1 MIRPILTA
9 VAAAAVLAF
18 SLGVPGAMAAE
29 PSVLNA
35 PPPAP
40 YKAVSSLVKL
50 PDFIPGMGQLFVNA
64 DTLPAGP
71 FLGYDHDGSLVNTTY
86 MIPLSLMTS
95 DMHLNDLMVP
105 AGSVDHVDIMY
116 NAGHPGVAEP
126 HIHIVLW
133 NVPVDQENRVA
144 K

>member
-1 MIRPILTA
+1 MTRTLF
-9 VAAAAVLAF
+9 VAAAAALAVSF
-18 SLGVPGAMAAE
+18 GAPHAMAAE
-29 PSVLNA
+29 SSVMNA
-35 PPPAP
+35 PPGNS

-50 PDFIPGMGQLFVNA
+50 PDFVPGMGQLFVDA

-71 FLGYDHDGSLVNTTY
+71 FLGYDHDGKLVNTTY
-86 MIPLSLMTS
+86 MIPLSMMTP
-95 DMHLNDLMVP
+95 DMNLKDLKAP

-133 NVPVDQENRVA
+133 NVPADQESRVA